1 MSAEIRQQPDPT
13 VVLSKAVLRAAKQLS
28 LKQEELASV
37 IGVHRT
43 AITRLKHKQDLRPD
57 SKSGE
62 LALLL
67 IRVGRALFALAGG
80 NEAWIKHFMRSPN
93 TLTGGVPA
101 EQVQTVQ
108 GLVRVLSCLDA
119 IRGKV

>member
-1 MSAEIRQQPDPT
+1 MSAEIRQQPNPT
-13 VVLSKAVLRAAKQLS
+13 VVLSKAVLMAAKQLS
-28 LKQEELASV
+28 LKQEELANV

-80 NEAWIKHFMRSPN
+80 NEA
-93 TLTGGVPA
+93 
-101 EQVQTVQ
+101 
-108 GLVRVLSCLDA
+108 
-119 IRGKV
+119 